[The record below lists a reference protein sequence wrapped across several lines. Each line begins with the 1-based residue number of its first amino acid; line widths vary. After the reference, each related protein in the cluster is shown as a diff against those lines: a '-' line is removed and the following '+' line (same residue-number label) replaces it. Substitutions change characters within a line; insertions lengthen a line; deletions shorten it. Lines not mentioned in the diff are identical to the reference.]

1 MNETAI
7 GERTIDSYRVYLYKW
22 GQYTVENPS
31 DGKFRQEHLPDE
43 INWDN
48 VDECWEYIQH
58 DIHDLNPNFYLEE
71 LGNPTEKHEMDWNE
85 GQPEIQDEDGNVRKV
100 IIINDG
106 TVQYWAVLD
115 RTVDE
120 AIADF
125 CRTYEYSDDHEGES
139 IEIGVDVVD
148 EIDGDVLEYKL
159 GSHDYPHMKE

>member
-1 MNETAI
+1 MEK
-7 GERTIDSYRVYLYKW
+7 ERLK
-22 GQYTVENPS
+22 
-31 DGKFRQEHLPDE
+31 E
-43 INWDN
+43 IA
-48 VDECWEYIQH
+48 
-58 DIHDLNPNFYLEE
+58 
-71 LGNPTEKHEMDWNE
+71 WNE

-115 RTVDE
+115 RPVNE

-148 EIDGDVLEYKL
+148 EIDGDVLNYKL
-159 GSHDYPHMKE
+159 GSHEYPRMKG

>member
-1 MNETAI
+1 MEKTENGRE
-7 GERTIDSYRVYLYKW
+7 IDGYRVSLSAWGKYL
-22 GQYTVENPS
+22 VENS
-31 DGKFRQEHLPDE
+31 KNGKYVWRKLPDE
-43 INWDN
+43 VNWEN
-48 VDECWEYIQH
+48 VDECWEQIEH
-58 DIHDLNPNFYLEE
+58 DIHDQNPKLYLEE
-71 LGNPTEKHEMDWNE
+71 LGDPAEKHEMDWNE

-125 CRTYEYSDDHEGES
+125 CRTYKYSDDHEGES

-148 EIDGDVLEYKL
+148 EINGDVLNYKL
-159 GSHDYPHMKE
+159 GSHVYPHLKE